1 MNIAAKGFGSEE
13 ADMQAY
19 FREGEARARA
29 LPNRGPLRFTADGK
43 VDPAIIDAYRRYGF
57 YVLEGVLDAAELAEL
72 KADLHGVLD
81 RMPRE
86 KGAKL
91 DRQGRPA
98 IGADLDWPVVTWSKP
113 LGDPLG
119 GTGLAGGRAPVK
131 MIEPEA
137 ANDAPREVPMV
148 LSGPLQ
154 FSEAGLRVAGHPGL
168 LAVAA
173 AINGEDFVPFSE
185 ALIIKQPGQ
194 GGSFAWH
201 QDGATHWDSPDWDP
215 DVHGVNLMVQLY
227 PCTPATTVW
236 FVPGTHATGRADI
249 KRMVAE
255 AGSNRLPDA
264 VPLICEGGDVCISN
278 RQILHGSF
286 PNTSDAWRLTLVL
299 GSHRRDATV
308 GVSTKDV
315 FGAEVTYDAERV
327 RRRAELIGYA
337 IDARRQ
343 RFPDESPF
351 VYRPQ
356 AAAKERL
363 VWDEAARR
371 RIHNYQAEDLFL

>member
-1 MNIAAKGFGSEE
+1 MNIAARGFGSEE
-13 ADMQAY
+13 AAMQAY
-19 FREGEARARA
+19 FREGEARALA
-29 LPNRGPLRFTADGK
+29 LPNRGPLRLTAQGEL
-43 VDPAIIDAYRRYGF
+43 DPAIVAAYREYGF
-57 YVLEGVLDAAELAEL
+57 YVLEGVLGAVELAEV
-72 KADLHGVLD
+72 KAALHDLIE
-81 RMPRE
+81 RMPAARDG
-86 KGAKL
+86 KV

-98 IGADLDWPVVTWSKP
+98 VGADLDYPVITWSKP

-131 MIEPEA
+131 MIEPQA
-137 ANDAPREVPMV
+137 AADAPREVPMV
-148 LSGPLQ
+148 MTGSLQ
-154 FSEAGLRVAGHPGL
+154 YAEAALRLAGHPGL

-173 AINGEDFVPFSE
+173 ALNGDDFVPFSE

-201 QDGATHWDSPDWDP
+201 QDGATHWDGPAWTP

-236 FVPGTHATGRADI
+236 FVPGTHAQGRADI
-249 KRMVAE
+249 KRRVAE
-255 AGSNRLPDA
+255 AGGNRLPDA
-264 VPLICEGGDVCISN
+264 VPLVCEGGDVCISN

-299 GSHRRDATV
+299 GSHRRDAV
-308 GVSTKDV
+308 MGVSTRDV
-315 FGAEVTYDAERV
+315 FGEPVTYDEARV

-343 RFPDESPF
+343 RFPDEAAF

-356 AAAKERL
+356 AEAGERL
-363 VWDEAARR
+363 AWDAAARA
-371 RIHNYQAEDLFL
+371 RIRNYQALDLFL

>member
-1 MNIAAKGFGSEE
+1 M
-13 ADMQAY
+13 
-19 FREGEARARA
+19 
-29 LPNRGPLRFTADGK
+29 PTA
-43 VDPAIIDAYRRYGF
+43 
-57 YVLEGVLDAAELAEL
+57 
-72 KADLHGVLD
+72 
-81 RMPRE
+81 

-131 MIEPEA
+131 MIEPQA
-137 ANDAPREVPMV
+137 AGDAPKEVPMV

-154 FSEAGLRVAGHPGL
+154 YSEAGLRTAGHPGL
-168 LAVAA
+168 LAVAE
-173 AINGEDFVPFSE
+173 AINGDDFVPFSE

-201 QDGATHWDSPDWDP
+201 QDGATHWNSPGWRQDI
-215 DVHGVNLMVQLY
+215 HGVNLMVQLY

-236 FVPGTHATGRADI
+236 FVPGTHAGGRVDI
-249 KRMVAE
+249 KSMVEE
-255 AGSNRLPDA
+255 AGSNRLPQA
-264 VPLICEGGDVCISN
+264 VPLICNGGDVCISN
-278 RQILHGSF
+278 RQTLHGSF

-299 GSHRRDATV
+299 GSHPRDAVV

-315 FGAEVTYDAERV
+315 FGEPVTYDEDRV
-327 RRRAELIGYA
+327 RRRAELISYA

-343 RFPDESPF
+343 HFPDESPY

-356 AAAKERL
+356 AERGEPL
-363 VWDEAARR
+363 AWDGQARA
-371 RIHNYQAEDLFL
+371 RIHNYQALDLFL